1 MLSDFQLNSHIK
13 NISSTFSPMLSR
25 FYVIVIRLVWS
36 LCLYV
41 ITRTATWGIFLAH
54 VSLSRGAAPMIRLN
68 TTLLFCLAVPLK
80 PTLSSPTLW
89 LSAATAVHA
98 GLTLM
103 SAHTEPAWM
112 EQSVPSLLGVSTHI
126 LATATM
132 LSLFD
137 SHVLVPITRT
147 LF

>member
-1 MLSDFQLNSHIK
+1 
-13 NISSTFSPMLSR
+13 
-25 FYVIVIRLVWS
+25 
-36 LCLYV
+36 
-41 ITRTATWGIFLAH
+41 
-54 VSLSRGAAPMIRLN
+54 MIRLN

-98 GLTLM
+98 ELTLM

-137 SHVLVPITRT
+137 SRVLVPILSILVVEVHDINILRKHKRHHIVSDLYRLYLSQLYQ
-147 LF
+147 LFKFCLC